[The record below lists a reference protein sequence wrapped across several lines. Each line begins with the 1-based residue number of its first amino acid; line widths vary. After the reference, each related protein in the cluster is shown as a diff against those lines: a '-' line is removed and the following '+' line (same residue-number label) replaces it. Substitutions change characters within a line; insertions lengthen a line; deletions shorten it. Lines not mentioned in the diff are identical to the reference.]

1 MRCERI
7 ADGGLPATTAALM
20 RAAVPDARSVSADV
34 AAIIAAV
41 EREGDDAVRRLTQ
54 RFDTAG
60 STPPALR
67 VSDEELYVA
76 ERQLPGEVR
85 RALRTAI
92 ANVRSVARAG
102 VVEDRMVS
110 FDSHR
115 IALREV
121 PLSRAGVYVP
131 GGRAP
136 YPSTVVMGVV
146 TALAAGVTQVAVC
159 TPPGSDGTVA
169 ETILAAC
176 RMCGATEVLRMGGA
190 QAIAALA
197 LGTESVAPVEV
208 IVGPGNLYVQEAK
221 RQLSDR
227 VGIDSFAGPSDLLVL
242 CDSSPPPELIALD
255 LLAQAEHG
263 PGTIVA
269 CVSDERSMLEALA
282 SRLAGEPETG
292 AAARL
297 VHVADLEA
305 GLAVAEAFAPEHLE
319 LLGSRAEQLAPRV
332 TRAGCLFVGA
342 SSATAFGDY
351 LAGSNHTLPTAGTAR
366 FASALGPRHFRRSFS
381 EVRIEQPAALAHE
394 GAILA
399 RAEGFEQHA
408 RSMEARARHNQD
420 R

>member
-92 ANVRSVARAG
+92 ANVRSVAQAG